1 MNSRTVALYLGIVFL
16 IVGVAGFVPAL
27 SPGGKVLGLFLV
39 DPLHNIVHL
48 LTGVLAIFAS
58 KSSDSATVLF
68 FKVFGVVYALVTVLG
83 FLTGTGLF
91 GLLPVNIFD
100 NLFHL
105 VTAAISL
112 YYGFGVKK
120 APPKA

>member
-1 MNSRTVALYLGIVFL
+1 MNSKSVALYLGILFL
-16 IVGVAGFVPAL
+16 VLAVAGFIPAL
-27 SPGGKVLGLFLV
+27 TPGGKVLGLFLV
-39 DPLHNIVHL
+39 DPIHNGVHL
-48 LTGVLAIFAS
+48 LTGALAIFAS
-58 KSSDSATVLF
+58 KSGDAALSLY

-105 VTAAISL
+105 VVSGVFL
-112 YYGFGVKK
+112 YYGFGGKK
-120 APPKA
+120 APAKA